1 MLNSKELL
9 QYIAN
14 LARIN
19 LSEEEKV
26 VLVPQFQRIVDYINK
41 MGELDTND
49 ICEVYNVTGQKNVFR
64 DDAAVEK
71 DIYIKIIKNFPD
83 SEGNFC
89 KVPKII
95 D

>member
-71 DIYIKIIKNFPD
+71 DIYTIYEIKYRCRLISVF
-83 SEGNFC
+83 
-89 KVPKII
+89 
-95 D
+95 